1 MSRLICAAVLA
12 TGTAMALG
20 VPAHADT
27 VNHLPLEPVDG
38 MGVDCGPI
46 AQIQNRPDVKF
57 WNYDPAFT
65 TCADAVNILNSFYA
79 AQEKYATVGAWDC
92 GINGAAE
99 VDRTGILIRCV
110 GPRGQLNAL
119 QVEQS
124 PA

>member
-1 MSRLICAAVLA
+1 MFRLVWSAALLA
-12 TGTAMALG
+12 GAIVSSV
-20 VPAHADT
+20 VPAHADAIRD
-27 VNHLPLEPVDG
+27 LPLEPVDG

-46 AQIQNRPDVKF
+46 AQIKDRPDVRF
-57 WNYDPAFT
+57 WNYDAAFT
-65 TCADAVNILNSFYA
+65 TCADAVGILDRFYQ